1 MKRGVFTGIGFG
13 AIQGGL
19 FAYEAFRSGNF
30 ERLVVAEVRPE
41 VVQAVRQAG
50 GRYRVN
56 VATRSGLE
64 VHEVSGIE
72 ILNPN
77 DPSDRPAL
85 VAAIAESTE
94 LCTALPSVDFFAGV
108 AALLAEGRRQSVVP
122 AVLYAAENHNH
133 AAALL
138 SEAMRPHLE
147 SWPAGFQVLDTVI
160 GKMSGVVRELGNLA
174 PVAEGLGEAF
184 LVESFNRILVSQITL
199 PGFQRGLTVFEE
211 KPALLPFEEAK
222 LYGHN
227 ATHALLAYLANRKG
241 YQALSQVDPPLLALA
256 RDAFLEESGPAL
268 IARHA
273 GLDALFTREGF
284 EAYANDL
291 LQRMVNPWLRD
302 AVARVIR
309 DPRRKLGWND
319 RLVGTMR
326 LAMDAGIVP
335 RRFALGAA
343 AAWAE
348 LADSGTPPPPLNS
361 LWPEPD
367 EPAGRK
373 AALRALIESVAR
385 P

>member
-30 ERLVVAEVRPE
+30 ERIVVAEIRPE

-50 GRYRVN
+50 GRYWVN

-64 VHEVSGIE
+64 VHEVSGVE

-77 DPSDRPAL
+77 DPADRPAL
-85 VAAIAESTE
+85 VAAIADSTE
-94 LCTALPSVDFFAGV
+94 LCTALPSVEFFSGI
-108 AALLAEGRRQSVVP
+108 AALLAEGRRSSSVP

-138 SEAMRPHLE
+138 AEALRPHLGAL
-147 SWPAGFQVLDTVI
+147 PPGLQLLDTVI
-160 GKMSGVVRELGNLA
+160 GKMSGVVRELGNLV
-174 PVAEGLGEAF
+174 PVANGLAEAF
-184 LVESFNRILVSQITL
+184 LVEEFNRILVSRITI

-211 KPALLPFEEAK
+211 KPDLLPFEEAK

-241 YQALSQVDPPLLALA
+241 YQVLSQVDPGLLALA

-273 GLDALFTREGF
+273 GLDPLFTPEGF
-284 EAYANDL
+284 DAYASDL

-343 AAWAE
+343 AALAE
-348 LADSGTPPPPLNS
+348 LAGASPPPPLSS

-373 AALRALIESVAR
+373 AALGALIQSASL